1 VPILAAFDVPEH
13 ECRAYFDCARR
24 LRRAIRCSGVS
35 RRMLYVFLGRGL
47 RMEVVWAIHW
57 ALIVCPS
64 SMPADRAA

>member
-1 VPILAAFDVPEH
+1 
-13 ECRAYFDCARR
+13 
-24 LRRAIRCSGVS
+24 
-35 RRMLYVFLGRGL
+35 MLYVFLGRGL